1 MAKELIKITNSF
13 GDTLYGYAWNVKKPK
28 ANVIIMTGMQETAE
42 RYDDF
47 AQFLNKNNFDVY
59 CVDHYGQGLNIKD
72 KDVPGIWPESGFSKS
87 VKTFGDLENT
97 LLKTGLPVYI
107 FAHSMGSFM
116 AQEYLQRFHERVN
129 KVVLCGSDCANPLL
143 MGFAYRLSKI
153 LVPSSKR
160 NLPNKTLAG
169 IVTGPFAKAVKNRK
183 TDFDWLSYNT
193 DNVAKYIA
201 DPKCGFIATGG
212 FYREFLKGM
221 RRIGKAKF
229 IHKIRPTVSIFVIA
243 GKEDPVGHMGKG
255 PTKLVKKYHRLGVDN
270 VSLKI
275 YEHMR
280 HEILNE
286 DNHKIVYNDILEFF
300 NN

>member
-1 MAKELIKITNSF
+1 MAKQLIKITNSF
-13 GDTLYGYAWNVKKPK
+13 GDTLYGYGWNIDKPK
-28 ANVIIMTGMQETAE
+28 ANVIIITGMQETAE

-47 AQFLNKNNFDVY
+47 ATFLNHHGFDVF
-59 CVDHYGQGLNIKD
+59 CIDHYGQGLNIKD
-72 KDVPGIWPESGFSKS
+72 MDIPGIWPESGFSKS
-87 VKTFGDLENT
+87 VKTFGDIEHT

-129 KVVLCGSDCANPLL
+129 KVVLCGTDYANPVF
-143 MGFAYRLSKI
+143 MHFAYKLSKI
-153 LVPSSKR
+153 MVPDHKR
-160 NLPNKTLAG
+160 NLPSKKMAG
-169 IVTGPFAKAVKNRK
+169 LVTGNFAKAVKNRK

-193 DNVAKYIA
+193 ENVTKYIA
-201 DPKCGFIATGG
+201 DPKCGFVATGG

-221 RRIGKAKF
+221 RRIGKSKF
-229 IHKIRPTVSIFVIA
+229 IHKIRPTVSIYIIA

-255 PTKLVKKYHRLGVDN
+255 PLKLFKKYKRLGVDN
-270 VSLKI
+270 VSLKL

-286 DNHKIVYNDILEFF
+286 NNHDIVYQDILEFF
-300 NN
+300 NK